1 MSNARGV
8 NARGALGRYGEELAA
23 RRLTE
28 AGMTVLE
35 RNWRCG
41 RTGEIDIVARDGDAL
56 VVCEVK
62 TRRAGA
68 FEHPMAAVTPTKAD
82 RLRGLARTLA
92 AGTRRGPTGRRPHR
106 RRGRRPPRARRT
118 RRGARTGG
126 GLMGFARTCSV
137 ALVGVEG
144 VIVEVQA
151 DLEPGVA
158 AFTLVGLPDKSLTE
172 SKDRVRAAVVNSGAE
187 WPQKKLTVGLSPAS
201 VPKAGSGFDLAVAC
215 AVLGASERIDPRMLS
230 DIVMIGELG
239 LDGRVRPVRGILPAV
254 LAAAEAGYE
263 QVVVPECAAAE
274 ASLVP
279 GVSVLGVRTLRQLI
293 AVLADE
299 PVPDEE
305 PDEGRPD
312 PLMAGL
318 RLPGTGAATGMHTVG
333 AAQQDQGHDLA
344 DVVGQLAARTA
355 VEVAAAGGHH
365 LFLEGPPGAGKTML
379 AERLPAILPSL
390 AKEESLEVTAV
401 HSVAGLLPAGKPL
414 VDVPPYCAPHHSA
427 TMQALVGG
435 GQGVARPGA
444 VSLAHRGVLFLD
456 ETPEF
461 SSQALDALRQP
472 LEAGHVVIARSAGV
486 VRFPAKFLMVLAANP
501 CPCGRFSRTDDLCEC
516 PPAAIRRYQAR
527 LSGPL
532 LDRVDLR
539 VEVDRVTRSEL
550 SQSAARGEST
560 AVVAERVRAA
570 RERAAL
576 RLAGTLWRT
585 NSEVPGRELRSRW
598 HAAPGAMDEAERS
611 LERGLL
617 TARGLDRVLRVAW
630 TIADLVGHD
639 RPDAADVNLALQLR
653 TGVPRGMPMAIGALT

>member
-1 MSNARGV
+1 MNARS
-8 NARGALGRYGEELAA
+8 ALGRFGETVAA
-23 RRLTE
+23 RRLTA

-41 RTGEIDIVARDGDAL
+41 RTGEIDIVARDGDVL

-62 TRRAGA
+62 TRRTGA
-68 FEHPMAAVTPTKAD
+68 FEHPMAAVTPEKAE
-82 RLRGLARTLA
+82 RLRGLAERWIHAHGGAPPGGVRIDLV
-92 AGTRRGPTGRRPHR
+92 GVVVP
-106 RRGRRPPRARRT
+106 RRGRAVVEHAR
-118 RRGARTGG
+118 GWSE
-126 GLMGFARTCSV
+126 MGFARTCSV

-144 VIVEVQA
+144 VVVEVQA

-172 SKDRVRAAVVNSGAE
+172 SKDRVRAAVVNSGCA

-201 VPKAGSGFDLAVAC
+201 VPKSGSGFDLAVAA
-215 AVLGASERIDPRMLS
+215 AVLGAAERIDPRVLA

-254 LAAAEAGYE
+254 LAAADSGYE

-305 PDEGRPD
+305 PDELGRPD
-312 PLMAGL
+312 PLLAGL
-318 RLPGTGAATGMHTVG
+318 RLPGTGAATGMHSVG
-333 AAQQDQGHDLA
+333 ASQHDPGHDLA
-344 DVVGQLAARTA
+344 DVVGQFSARTA
-355 VEVAAAGGHH
+355 VEVSAAGGHH

-379 AERLPAILPSL
+379 AERLPAVLPRL
-390 AKEESLEVTAV
+390 GRQESLEVTAV
-401 HSVAGLLPAGKPL
+401 HSVAGLLPPGKPL
-414 VDVPPYCAPHHSA
+414 IDVAPYCAPHHSA

-435 GQGVARPGA
+435 GQGIARPGA
-444 VSLAHRGVLFLD
+444 VSLSHRGVLFLD

-461 SSQALDALRQP
+461 SGQALDALRQP

-486 VRFPAKFLMVLAANP
+486 VRFPARFLMVLAANP
-501 CPCGRFSRTDDLCEC
+501 CPCGRFSQTDDLCEC
-516 PPAAIRRYQAR
+516 APMSIRRYQAR

-539 VEVDRVTRSEL
+539 VEVDRVTRDQL
-550 SQSAARGEST
+550 TGRGARGEST
-560 AVVAERVRAA
+560 ATVADRVRAA
-570 RERAAL
+570 RERAAA
-576 RLAGTLWRT
+576 RFADTPWRT

-598 HAAPGAMDEAERS
+598 HAERGAMDEAERS
-611 LERGLL
+611 LERGAL

-630 TIADLVGHD
+630 TVADLVGHD
-639 RPDAADVNLALQLR
+639 RPGATDVALALQLR
-653 TGVPRGMPMAIGALT
+653 TGVPRGVPMAIGALT

>member
-1 MSNARGV
+1 
-8 NARGALGRYGEELAA
+8 
-23 RRLTE
+23 
-28 AGMTVLE
+28 
-35 RNWRCG
+35 
-41 RTGEIDIVARDGDAL
+41 
-56 VVCEVK
+56 
-62 TRRAGA
+62 
-68 FEHPMAAVTPTKAD
+68 
-82 RLRGLARTLA
+82 
-92 AGTRRGPTGRRPHR
+92 
-106 RRGRRPPRARRT
+106 
-118 RRGARTGG
+118 
-126 GLMGFARTCSV
+126 MGFARACAV

-144 VIVEVQA
+144 VVVEVQA

-172 SKDRVRAAVVNSGAE
+172 SRDRVRAAVVNSGAE

-215 AVLGASERIDPRMLS
+215 AVLGAAERIDPRVLA

-254 LAAAEAGYE
+254 LAAADAGYE

-279 GVSVLGVRTLRQLI
+279 GVSVLGVRSLRQLI

-299 PVPDEE
+299 PVPEEE
-305 PDEGRPD
+305 PDETGRPD
-312 PLMAGL
+312 PLLAGL
-318 RLPGTGAATGMHTVG
+318 RVPGTGAATGMHSMG
-333 AAQQDQGHDLA
+333 AAQLDHGHDLA
-344 DVVGQLAARTA
+344 DVVGQLSARTA

-379 AERLPAILPSL
+379 AERLPAILPRL
-390 AKEESLEVTAV
+390 CREESLEVTAV

-414 VDVPPYCAPHHSA
+414 IDVAPYCAPHHSA

-435 GQGVARPGA
+435 GPGIARPGA
-444 VSLAHRGVLFLD
+444 VSLSHRGVLFLD

-461 SSQALDALRQP
+461 NSRALDALRQP

-516 PPAAIRRYQAR
+516 PPSSVRRYQAR

-539 VEVDRVTRSEL
+539 VEVDRVTRAALTERG
-550 SQSAARGEST
+550 ARGEST
-560 AVVAERVRAA
+560 AAVADRVREA
-570 RERAAL
+570 RARAAN
-576 RLAGTLWRT
+576 RLVGTPWRT

-598 HAAPGAMDEAERS
+598 YAAPGAMDEAERN
-611 LERGLL
+611 LERGVL

-630 TIADLVGHD
+630 TVADLVGHD
-639 RPDAADVNLALQLR
+639 RPDATDVALALQLR
-653 TGVPRGMPMAIGALT
+653 TGVPRGVPMAIGAMT